1 MISAI
6 IGAYDSYRAAPELKR
21 NLTIASP
28 SNSEQSEE
36 TSSSS
41 PASGGGATRFAQ
53 ILAIAIGSG
62 ALFLGAL
69 DFSINVNLP
78 RFRSD
83 LGETLISV
91 QLIIIIYHGA
101 RGGTGFI
108 AGGIA
113 DRFGIKWPLAGGIVL
128 YTVAVGLI
136 SLQDSLT
143 PIVALRIPQGIGVAI
158 LFTLA
163 PALVAR
169 AFGPSRRGAA
179 LGVTLGAMG
188 LGTFA
193 GTLGGGLLGEEIGWQ
208 AIFWARI
215 PIGITLLVATVLWLN
230 GGFARAVPG
239 RTSNRF
245 DLPGSITLFA
255 TLFIFVLAMSFAR
268 VEGWLNP
275 LPLALF
281 AVTIVLGFVFAQGKR
296 AGRFTIFP
304 SGLTAFSGLKSGA
317 TSNLLLTVAAFVMW
331 FLFPFY
337 VADVMGRSG
346 LTLGAL
352 LALMAGMNF
361 AGSALAGWLADR
373 VGDRRITFVGT
384 FITAVG
390 LVLAGTAGASTTM
403 AYVIFGTAVLGLGFG
418 MHQAAVYALTL
429 RRAPSEHAGATSAA
443 LTVSQTIGTVL
454 SIALMTSILSWQQS
468 SNGASF
474 VEAYRFAYLTAA
486 AIAVVS
492 GLVVFKLPQKRY

>member
-1 MISAI
+1 MT
-6 IGAYDSYRAAPELKR
+6 K
-21 NLTIASP
+21 
-28 SNSEQSEE
+28 
-36 TSSSS
+36 
-41 PASGGGATRFAQ
+41 FAQ

-91 QLIIIIYHGA
+91 QLIIIMYHGA
-101 RGGTGFI
+101 RSGTGFV

-113 DRFGIKWPLAGGIVL
+113 DRFGIKRPLIAGIVL
-128 YTVAVGLI
+128 YTVSVGLI

-163 PALVAR
+163 PALVTR
-169 AFGPSRRGAA
+169 AFGPNRRGAA

-193 GTLGGGLLGEEIGWQ
+193 GTLGGGFLGQEIGWQ

-215 PIGITLLVATVLWLN
+215 PIGLTLLVASVIWLN
-230 GGFARAVPG
+230 GSLAKPMVG
-239 RTSNRF
+239 RLNHRF
-245 DLPGSITLFA
+245 DLPGSIFLFA
-255 TLFIFVLAMSFAR
+255 ALFTFVLALSFAR
-268 VEGWLNP
+268 VEGWLTL
-275 LPLALF
+275 LPLVLF
-281 AVTIVLGFVFAQGKR
+281 AVTIVLGSIFIRGKQS
-296 AGRFTIFP
+296 GRFTIFP
-304 SGLTAFSGLKSGA
+304 AGLTSFAGFRSGA
-317 TSNLLLTVAAFVMW
+317 ASNLLLTVASFVMW

-361 AGSALAGWLADR
+361 AGSGLSGWLADR
-373 VGDRRITFVGT
+373 VGDRPVTFAGT
-384 FITAVG
+384 IITAIG
-390 LVLAGTAGASTTM
+390 LILAGSAGASPTM
-403 AYVIFGTAVLGLGFG
+403 TIIVVSTVVLGLGFG

-429 RRAPSEHAGATSAA
+429 RGSPSEHAGATSAA
-443 LTVSQTIGTVL
+443 LTVSQTLGTVL
-454 SIALMTSILSWQQS
+454 SIALMTSLFNWQQS

-474 VEAYRFAYLTAA
+474 AEAYKFTFLVGAG
-486 AIAVVS
+486 IAVLAGVVVLKNVTRPFISVS
-492 GLVVFKLPQKRY
+492 NVD

>member
-1 MISAI
+1 M
-6 IGAYDSYRAAPELKR
+6 
-21 NLTIASP
+21 
-28 SNSEQSEE
+28 
-36 TSSSS
+36 
-41 PASGGGATRFAQ
+41 TRFAQ

-83 LGETLISV
+83 LGETMIRV
-91 QLIIIIYHGA
+91 QLIIIMYHGA
-101 RGGTGFI
+101 RSGSGFV

-113 DRFGIKWPLAGGIVL
+113 DRFGIKWPLVSGIVL
-128 YTVAVGLI
+128 YTTAVGLI

-193 GTLGGGLLGEEIGWQ
+193 STLGGGLLGQEIGWP

-215 PIGITLLVATVLWLN
+215 PIGIALLLATVIALN
-230 GGFARAVPG
+230 GNLAQSIPG
-239 RTSNRF
+239 RTNHRF
-245 DLPGSITLFA
+245 DLPGSLTVFAALF
-255 TLFIFVLAMSFAR
+255 TFVLAMSFAR
-268 VEGWLNP
+268 DGGWLTP
-275 LPLALF
+275 LPLVLF
-281 AVTIVLGFVFAQGKR
+281 ALTFVLGLIFAKGKKS
-296 AGRFTIFP
+296 GRFTIFP
-304 SGLTAFSGLKSGA
+304 AGLTTFSGFKSG
-317 TSNLLLTVAAFVMW
+317 TLSNLLLTVASFVMW

-352 LALMAGMNF
+352 LALMASMNF
-361 AGSALAGWLADR
+361 LGSGIAGWLADR
-373 VGDRRITFVGT
+373 AGDRPIIFIGTILTAIGLVFVGT
-384 FITAVG
+384 
-390 LVLAGTAGASTTM
+390 AGDNPEMSRVM
-403 AYVIFGTAVLGLGFG
+403 ISTAVLGLGFG
-418 MHQAAVYALTL
+418 IHQAAVYALTL
-429 RRAPSEHAGATSAA
+429 RGTPSEYAGSTSAA
-443 LTVSQTIGTVL
+443 LTVSQTIGTVM
-454 SIALMTSILSWQQS
+454 SIALMTSLLNWRQDSH
-468 SNGASF
+468 NATF
-474 VEAYRFAYLTAA
+474 DEAYQFAYFTAA
-486 AIAVVS
+486 GIALVS
-492 GLVVFKLPQKRY
+492 GIIVLRLRRKTQ

>member
-1 MISAI
+1 V
-6 IGAYDSYRAAPELKR
+6 
-21 NLTIASP
+21 
-28 SNSEQSEE
+28 
-36 TSSSS
+36 
-41 PASGGGATRFAQ
+41 TRFAQ

-83 LGETLISV
+83 LGETMIRV
-91 QLIIIIYHGA
+91 QLIIIMYHGA
-101 RGGTGFI
+101 RSGSGFV

-113 DRFGIKWPLAGGIVL
+113 DRFGIKWPLVSGIVL
-128 YTVAVGLI
+128 YTTAVGLI

-193 GTLGGGLLGEEIGWQ
+193 STLGGGLLGQEIGWP

-215 PIGITLLVATVLWLN
+215 PIGIALLLATVIALN
-230 GGFARAVPG
+230 GNLAQSIPG
-239 RTSNRF
+239 RTNHRF
-245 DLPGSITLFA
+245 DLPGSLTVFAALF
-255 TLFIFVLAMSFAR
+255 TFVLAMSFAR
-268 VEGWLNP
+268 DGGWLTP
-275 LPLALF
+275 LPLVLF
-281 AVTIVLGFVFAQGKR
+281 ALTFVLGLIFAKGKKS
-296 AGRFTIFP
+296 GRFTIFP
-304 SGLTAFSGLKSGA
+304 AGLTTFSGFKSG
-317 TSNLLLTVAAFVMW
+317 TLSNLLLTVASFVMW

-352 LALMAGMNF
+352 LALMASMNF
-361 AGSALAGWLADR
+361 LGSGIAGWLADR
-373 VGDRRITFVGT
+373 AGDRPIIFIGTILTAIGLVFVGT
-384 FITAVG
+384 
-390 LVLAGTAGASTTM
+390 AGDNPEMSRVM
-403 AYVIFGTAVLGLGFG
+403 ISTAVLGLGFG
-418 MHQAAVYALTL
+418 IHQAAVYALTL
-429 RRAPSEHAGATSAA
+429 RGTPSEYAGSTSAA
-443 LTVSQTIGTVL
+443 LTVSQTIGTVM
-454 SIALMTSILSWQQS
+454 SIALMTSLLNWRQDSH
-468 SNGASF
+468 NATF
-474 VEAYRFAYLTAA
+474 DEAYQFAYFTAA
-486 AIAVVS
+486 GIALVS
-492 GLVVFKLPQKRY
+492 GIIVLRLRRKTQ

>member
-1 MISAI
+1 
-6 IGAYDSYRAAPELKR
+6 
-21 NLTIASP
+21 
-28 SNSEQSEE
+28 
-36 TSSSS
+36 
-41 PASGGGATRFAQ
+41 
-53 ILAIAIGSG
+53 
-62 ALFLGAL
+62 
-69 DFSINVNLP
+69 V
-78 RFRSD
+78 
-83 LGETLISV
+83 
-91 QLIIIIYHGA
+91 
-101 RGGTGFI
+101 

-113 DRFGIKWPLAGGIVL
+113 DRFGIKWPLAVGIVL

-136 SLQDSLT
+136 SLQDSLS

-169 AFGPSRRGAA
+169 AFGTSRRGAA

-193 GTLGGGLLGEEIGWQ
+193 GTLGGGFLGQEIGWQ

-230 GGFARAVPG
+230 GDFAKAVPG
-239 RTSNRF
+239 RLRDRF
-245 DLPGSITLFA
+245 DLPGSVILFS

-275 LPLALF
+275 LPVGLF
-281 AVTIVLGFVFAQGKR
+281 VVTIVFGIVFVQGKR

-304 SGLTAFSGLKSGA
+304 SGLTSFSGFKSGA
-317 TSNLLLTVAAFVMW
+317 ASNLLLTVAAFVMW

-361 AGSALAGWLADR
+361 VGSALAGWLADH

-384 FITAVG
+384 IITAIG
-390 LVLAGTAGASTTM
+390 LYLAGNAGASPTM
-403 AYVIFGTAVLGLGFG
+403 SSVVIGTAVLGLGFG

-468 SNGASF
+468 SNGGSF

-486 AIAVVS
+486 IIAVTA
-492 GLVVFKLPQKRY
+492 GLIVLKLPRKRS

>member
-1 MISAI
+1 MCLGCSGWVLAITSANPTI
-6 IGAYDSYRAAPELKR
+6 QVEPAEPEHGV
-21 NLTIASP
+21 A
-28 SNSEQSEE
+28 
-36 TSSSS
+36 
-41 PASGGGATRFAQ
+41 RFAQ
-53 ILAIAIGSG
+53 IMAIVIGSG

-78 RFRSD
+78 RFRSE

-91 QLIIIIYHGA
+91 QLIIIMYHGA
-101 RGGTGFI
+101 RSGTGFV

-113 DRFGIKWPLAGGIVL
+113 DRFGIKRPLVAGIVL

-193 GTLGGGLLGEEIGWQ
+193 GTLGGGFLGQEVGWQ

-215 PIGITLLVATVLWLN
+215 PIGITLLIAASVGLN
-230 GGFARAVPG
+230 GHLAKAVQS
-239 RTSNRF
+239 RESKRF
-245 DLPGSITLFA
+245 DLGGSISLFA
-255 TLFIFVLAMSFAR
+255 TLFTFVLALSFAR
-268 VEGWLNP
+268 VEGWLSP
-275 LPLALF
+275 LPLVMFVLT
-281 AVTIVLGFVFAQGKR
+281 VTLGFIFAKGKQS
-296 AGRFTIFP
+296 GRFTIFP
-304 SGLTAFSGLKSGA
+304 SGLTAYRGFKSGA
-317 TSNLLLTVAAFVMW
+317 TSNLLLTVASFVMW

-361 AGSALAGWLADR
+361 AGSGIAGWLADR
-373 VGDRRITFVGT
+373 VGDRPITFAGT
-384 FITAVG
+384 IVTAVG
-390 LVLAGTAGASTTM
+390 LLMAGSSGSDPTMITVVIATT
-403 AYVIFGTAVLGLGFG
+403 VLGLGFG

-429 RRAPSEHAGATSAA
+429 RGTPSEHAGATSAA
-443 LTVSQTIGTVL
+443 LTVSQTLGTVL
-454 SIALMTSILSWQQS
+454 SIALITTILNWQQS
-468 SNGASF
+468 SNGSTF
-474 VEAYRFAYLTAA
+474 YEAYRFSYYVAA
-486 AIAVVS
+486 VIAVIS
-492 GLVVFKLPQKRY
+492 GLVVVRRRNNER

>member
-1 MISAI
+1 MAI
-6 IGAYDSYRAAPELKR
+6 I
-21 NLTIASP
+21 
-28 SNSEQSEE
+28 
-36 TSSSS
+36 
-41 PASGGGATRFAQ
+41 
-53 ILAIAIGSG
+53 IGSG

-78 RFRSD
+78 RFRSE

-91 QLIIIIYHGA
+91 QLIIIMNHGA
-101 RGGTGFI
+101 RSGTGFV

-113 DRFGIKWPLAGGIVL
+113 DRFGIKWPLVAGIVL

-193 GTLGGGLLGEEIGWQ
+193 GTLGGGFLGQEIGWQ

-215 PIGITLLVATVLWLN
+215 PIGIALLIAASVGLN
-230 GGFARAVPG
+230 GHLAKPVKGRA
-239 RTSNRF
+239 NQRF
-245 DLPGSITLFA
+245 DLPGSVTLFA
-255 TLFIFVLAMSFAR
+255 ALLIFVLAMSFAR
-268 VEGWLNP
+268 VEGWLSP

-281 AVTIVLGFVFAQGKR
+281 AVTIVLGFIFAKGKQS
-296 AGRFTIFP
+296 GRFTIFP
-304 SGLTAFSGLKSGA
+304 SGLTKFAGFKSGTA
-317 TSNLLLTVAAFVMW
+317 SNLLLTVASFVMW

-361 AGSALAGWLADR
+361 AGSGLAGWLADR
-373 VGDRRITFVGT
+373 IGDRPVTFAGT
-384 FITAVG
+384 IITAVG
-390 LVLAGTAGASTTM
+390 LVLAGSSGSNPTMTTVVTA
-403 AYVIFGTAVLGLGFG
+403 TAVLGLGFG

-429 RRAPSEHAGATSAA
+429 RGTPSEHAGATSAA

-454 SIALMTSILSWQQS
+454 SIALITTILNWQQS
-468 SNGASF
+468 SNGATF
-474 VEAYRFAYLTAA
+474 YEAYRFSYYVAA
-486 AIAVVS
+486 VIAVIS
-492 GLVVFKLPQKRY
+492 GLVVLRQRSKRR

>member
-1 MISAI
+1 MSQS
-6 IGAYDSYRAAPELKR
+6 GNSDSNTAAQL
-21 NLTIASP
+21 
-28 SNSEQSEE
+28 
-36 TSSSS
+36 
-41 PASGGGATRFAQ
+41 TRFAQ
-53 ILAIAIGSG
+53 ILAISIGSG

-83 LGETLISV
+83 LGETLVSV
-91 QLIIIIYHGA
+91 QLIIILYHGA
-101 RGGTGFI
+101 RSGTGFV

-113 DRFGIKWPLAGGIVL
+113 DRFGIKWPLIAGIVL
-128 YTVAVGLI
+128 YTVSVGLI

-169 AFGPSRRGAA
+169 AFGPRRRGAA

-193 GTLGGGLLGEEIGWQ
+193 GTLGGGFLGQEIGWQ

-215 PIGITLLVATVLWLN
+215 PIGITLLLASAIWLN
-230 GGFARAVPG
+230 GSLAAAVQGRAN
-239 RTSNRF
+239 NRF
-245 DLPGSITLFA
+245 DLFGSITLFT
-255 TLFIFVLAMSFAR
+255 TLFTFVLALSFAR
-268 VEGWLNP
+268 VEGWLTP

-281 AVTIVLGFVFAQGKR
+281 GAALALGFVFVRGKQS
-296 AGRFTIFP
+296 GRFTIFP
-304 SGLTAFSGLKSGA
+304 SGLTSFSGFKSGA
-317 TSNLLLTVAAFVMW
+317 ASNLLLTVAAFVMW

-361 AGSALAGWLADR
+361 AGSSIAGWLADR
-373 VGDRRITFVGT
+373 IGDRPITFTGT
-384 FITAVG
+384 IITAVG
-390 LVLAGTAGASTTM
+390 LVLAGSLGASPTM
-403 AYVIFGTAVLGLGFG
+403 GTVVLSTAVLGLGFG

-429 RRAPSEHAGATSAA
+429 RGTPSEHAGATSAA

-454 SIALMTSILSWQQS
+454 SIALMTSLFNWQQS
-468 SNGASF
+468 SNGATF
-474 VEAYRFAYLTAA
+474 VEAYRFSFYVAA
-486 AIAVVS
+486 GIAVFAGVIV
-492 GLVVFKLPQKRY
+492 LNIRRNNT

>member
-1 MISAI
+1 
-6 IGAYDSYRAAPELKR
+6 
-21 NLTIASP
+21 
-28 SNSEQSEE
+28 
-36 TSSSS
+36 
-41 PASGGGATRFAQ
+41 
-53 ILAIAIGSG
+53 
-62 ALFLGAL
+62 
-69 DFSINVNLP
+69 
-78 RFRSD
+78 
-83 LGETLISV
+83 
-91 QLIIIIYHGA
+91 
-101 RGGTGFI
+101 
-108 AGGIA
+108 
-113 DRFGIKWPLAGGIVL
+113 
-128 YTVAVGLI
+128 
-136 SLQDSLT
+136 
-143 PIVALRIPQGIGVAI
+143 
-158 LFTLA
+158 
-163 PALVAR
+163 
-169 AFGPSRRGAA
+169 
-179 LGVTLGAMG
+179 MG

-193 GTLGGGLLGEEIGWQ
+193 GTLGGGFLGQEIGWQ

-230 GGFARAVPG
+230 GDFAKAVPG
-239 RTSNRF
+239 RLRNRF
-245 DLPGSITLFA
+245 DLPGSVILFS

-275 LPLALF
+275 LPVGLF
-281 AVTIVLGFVFAQGKR
+281 VVTIVFGIVFVQGKR

-304 SGLTAFSGLKSGA
+304 SGLTSFSGFKSGA
-317 TSNLLLTVAAFVMW
+317 ASNLLLTVAAFVMW

-361 AGSALAGWLADR
+361 VGSALAGWLADH

-384 FITAVG
+384 IITAIG
-390 LVLAGTAGASTTM
+390 LYLAGNAGASPTM
-403 AYVIFGTAVLGLGFG
+403 SSVVIGTAVLGLGFG

-468 SNGASF
+468 SNGGSF

-486 AIAVVS
+486 IIAVTA
-492 GLVVFKLPQKRY
+492 GLIVLKLPRKRS

>member
-1 MISAI
+1 V
-6 IGAYDSYRAAPELKR
+6 
-21 NLTIASP
+21 
-28 SNSEQSEE
+28 
-36 TSSSS
+36 
-41 PASGGGATRFAQ
+41 TRFAQ

-83 LGETLISV
+83 LGETIISV
-91 QLIIIIYHGA
+91 QLIIIMYHGA
-101 RGGTGFI
+101 RSGTGFV

-113 DRFGIKWPLAGGIVL
+113 DRFGIKWPLVSGIVL
-128 YTVAVGLI
+128 YTTAVGLI
-136 SLQDSLT
+136 SLQDSLA

-193 GTLGGGLLGEEIGWQ
+193 STLGGGLLGQEIGWP

-215 PIGITLLVATVLWLN
+215 PIGIALLLAAVIALN
-230 GGFARAVPG
+230 GNLAQSIPG
-239 RTSNRF
+239 RTKHRF
-245 DLPGSITLFA
+245 DLPGSVTVFAALF
-255 TLFIFVLAMSFAR
+255 TFVLAMSFAR
-268 VEGWLNP
+268 VEGWLSP
-275 LPLALF
+275 LPLVLF
-281 AVTIVLGFVFAQGKR
+281 ALTFVLGLMFAKGKKS
-296 AGRFTIFP
+296 GRFTIFP
-304 SGLTAFSGLKSGA
+304 AGLTAFSGFKSG
-317 TSNLLLTVAAFVMW
+317 TLSNLLLTIASFVMW

-361 AGSALAGWLADR
+361 LGSGIAGWLADR
-373 VGDRRITFVGT
+373 AGDRPIIFIGTILTAIGLVFVGT
-384 FITAVG
+384 
-390 LVLAGTAGASTTM
+390 AGDNPEMSRV
-403 AYVIFGTAVLGLGFG
+403 VISTAVLGLGFG
-418 MHQAAVYALTL
+418 IHQAAVYALTL
-429 RRAPSEHAGATSAA
+429 RGTPSEYAGSTSAA
-443 LTVSQTIGTVL
+443 LTVSQTIGTVM
-454 SIALMTSILSWQQS
+454 SIALMTSLLNWRQDSH
-468 SNGASF
+468 NATF
-474 VEAYRFAYLTAA
+474 DEAYQFAYFTAA
-486 AIAVVS
+486 GIALVS
-492 GLVVFKLPQKRY
+492 GIIVLRLRRKTQ

>member
-1 MISAI
+1 M
-6 IGAYDSYRAAPELKR
+6 
-21 NLTIASP
+21 
-28 SNSEQSEE
+28 
-36 TSSSS
+36 
-41 PASGGGATRFAQ
+41 
-53 ILAIAIGSG
+53 
-62 ALFLGAL
+62 
-69 DFSINVNLP
+69 
-78 RFRSD
+78 
-83 LGETLISV
+83 
-91 QLIIIIYHGA
+91 
-101 RGGTGFI
+101 

-113 DRFGIKWPLAGGIVL
+113 DRFGIKWPLAVGIVL

-136 SLQDSLT
+136 SLQDSLS

-169 AFGPSRRGAA
+169 AFGTSRRGAA

-193 GTLGGGLLGEEIGWQ
+193 GTLGGGFLGQEIGWQ

-230 GGFARAVPG
+230 GDFAKAVPG
-239 RTSNRF
+239 RLRDRF
-245 DLPGSITLFA
+245 DLPGSVILFS

-275 LPLALF
+275 LPVGLF
-281 AVTIVLGFVFAQGKR
+281 VVTIVFGIVFVQGKR

-304 SGLTAFSGLKSGA
+304 SGLTSFSGFKSGA
-317 TSNLLLTVAAFVMW
+317 ASNLLLTVAAFVMW

-361 AGSALAGWLADR
+361 VGSALAGWLADH

-384 FITAVG
+384 IITAIG
-390 LVLAGTAGASTTM
+390 LYLAGNAGASPTM
-403 AYVIFGTAVLGLGFG
+403 SSVVIGTAVLGLGFG

-468 SNGASF
+468 SNGGSF

-486 AIAVVS
+486 IIAVTA
-492 GLVVFKLPQKRY
+492 GLIVLKLPRKRS